1 MKKVGTLSSL
11 DVREVWSKEAT
22 DFTPWLADNADLL
35 GEALGMALVHR
46 ETEAGVGRYSADL
59 VFDEESTQRVVV
71 VENMFEPTDHD
82 HLGKLITYAAGLETA
97 YAVLVAPEFREEH
110 RSALN
115 WLNSISDEDHGFF
128 GVVIEAWRIGESL
141 PAPRLR
147 VEVKPD
153 DWSRAVKA
161 VTVESNTQGLYRRF
175 WADFLPALHERYPAW
190 GSGRKPSG
198 SSSLSFPSGR
208 SGLRYAASFCR
219 VNGEYRL
226 RTEVYIAMPAKT
238 VSSDTGA
245 KTTKGLVRNILQKWR
260 RDAGRAEG
268 LFDLLL
274 RQKARIEKAVG
285 GSLDWDSLDDKRG
298 SRISFYF
305 PETMRIDEEER
316 WPEAREWL
324 LDALGRMRDAFTP
337 ELDALAD

>member
-1 MKKVGTLSSL
+1 MKKIGTLSSL

-82 HLGKLITYAAGLETA
+82 HLGKLITYAAGLGTA

-161 VTVESNTQGLYRRF
+161 VTVESNTQVLYRRF
-175 WADFLPALHERYPAW
+175 CADFLPALGERYPAW
-190 GSGRKPSG
+190 GGRKPRPSH
-198 SSSLSFPSGR
+198 SLFFPSGR
-208 SGLRYAASFCR
+208 SSLRYAASFCR
-219 VNGEYRL
+219 VNGEHRL
-226 RTEVYIAMPAKT
+226 RAEAYI
-238 VSSDTGA
+238 DTGGA
-245 KTTKGLVRNILQKWR
+245 KTTKWP

-274 RQKARIEKAVG
+274 RQQARIEKAVG
-285 GSLDWDSLDDKRG
+285 DSLDWDPLDDKRG
-298 SRISFYF
+298 SRVSIYF
-305 PETMRIDEEER
+305 PETMRIGEEER